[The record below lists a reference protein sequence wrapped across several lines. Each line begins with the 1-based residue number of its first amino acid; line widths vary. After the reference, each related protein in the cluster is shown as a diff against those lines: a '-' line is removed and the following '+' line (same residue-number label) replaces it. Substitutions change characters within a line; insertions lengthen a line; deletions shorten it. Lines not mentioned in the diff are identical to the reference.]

1 MLTGKYGFFTAFGPG
16 MDLHFLA
23 SPGNRHHLM
32 AGFNLLS
39 RDLTFKCRRQRLH
52 SSLQPERRRGAL
64 PCRVAFGGRIQ
75 LALVEHVTRTA
86 VRDYR
91 KIKPLDQLREVRLNI
106 RPEPRSPHIDMKASG
121 VARQFQA

>member
-32 AGFNLLS
+32 ADFNLLS

-52 SSLQPERRRGAL
+52 SSLKPERRRGAL
-64 PCRVAFGGRIQ
+64 PCRVAFGG
-75 LALVEHVTRTA
+75 ESSW
-86 VRDYR
+86 
-91 KIKPLDQLREVRLNI
+91 
-106 RPEPRSPHIDMKASG
+106 RS
-121 VARQFQA
+121 